1 MTYLIAFACA
11 WILTLALTPLVRR
24 YALNNGIVAQPA
36 GVKKHAL
43 DSRVIP
49 YLGGLAIFGSFLIT
63 TLLFMPFGRQ
73 IAALLLACTLLAVVG
88 AIDDV
93 RHLSA
98 WTRLS
103 WQFIAACIALAGGI
117 GIITITNPFGG
128 AIDLTWGRFMVDLG
142 FWQFHITPIA
152 NFLSILWM
160 MGMVNVI
167 NFLDGLDGLASGV
180 SGIAALVIF
189 ALSISPAVDQPL
201 VALLAIILA
210 GSALGFL
217 PFNFYPARIFMG
229 DSGAYFLGLML
240 AMLSIYSG
248 GKLATAMLV
257 LGFTIIDALW
267 AAMRR
272 MKRGVHPFTADR
284 EHLHHLLLS
293 AGLSQK
299 RAVLLLYL
307 LAAIFGMVALSLQSF
322 EKMVALI
329 VLFVAVGV
337 LIAALIRISN
347 LKAARAIE
355 DAATELVAPK
365 VPTSKVT
372 SGKSDSKR
380 L

>member
-1 MTYLIAFACA
+1 MIYLIAFACA
-11 WILTLALTPLVRR
+11 LLLTASLTPLVRK
-24 YALNNGIVAQPA
+24 YALEKGIVAQPS
-36 GVKKHAL
+36 GQKSHAL
-43 DSRVIP
+43 DNRIIP

-63 TLLFMPFGRQ
+63 AVLFMPFGRQ
-73 IAALLLACTLLAVVG
+73 LAALLAACTLLAIVG

-93 RHLSA
+93 KRLSA
-98 WTRLS
+98 WTRLG
-103 WQFIAACIALAGGI
+103 WQFVAACIALAGGI
-117 GIITITNPFGG
+117 GITAITNPFGG
-128 AIDLTWGRFMVDLG
+128 MIDLTWGRFMVDIG
-142 FWQFHITPIA
+142 VWQFHITPVA
-152 NFLSILWM
+152 NLLSILWM

-189 ALSISPAVDQPL
+189 ALSISSTVDQPL

-229 DSGAYFLGLML
+229 DSGAYFLGLTL
-240 AMLSIYSG
+240 AMLAIYSG

-272 MKRGVHPFTADR
+272 IRRGVHPFTADR
-284 EHLHHLLLS
+284 EHLHHLLLR
-293 AGLSQK
+293 AGLSQR

-307 LAAIFGMVALSLQSF
+307 MAATFGMVALSLHSF
-322 EKMVALI
+322 EKMVAMI

-347 LKAARAIE
+347 TKAARAIE
-355 DAATELVAPK
+355 GVAGEIAAADIKPVEK
-365 VPTSKVT
+365 SK
-372 SGKSDSKR
+372 K
-380 L
+380 